1 MNRFVKLIPWLIVIT
16 FGVYL
21 MSKAIPAR
29 DESGQMNIHEFGQL
43 PVVYQGRIKPF
54 DTLARNGLLVVSD
67 KQSFIDNQGEE
78 RPAIQWLLDVMSQ
91 SQDAF
96 QYKVFR
102 IHNLELLDMLELERR
117 KGYRYAVVEFR
128 DNIGKL
134 DESANQARGRD
145 PSERDTF
152 DIQAMALAEK
162 LGVFSRFGQSHS
174 YPPRL
179 NSREDVDNLRRQH
192 DSLMR
197 FPLPHSVPPG
207 VEGEE
212 WQPFMHAVLLAM
224 ISPEPNPAI
233 KHLGALLN
241 AYHNKDVE
249 VFNEQL
255 VQYREHLASVG
266 FVDFDSKRL
275 SFEAQFNHFQP
286 FYYSSVIYIVAMLLC
301 IFAWIG
307 WGKTLNRAA
316 FLLIAMTL
324 VVHTGA
330 IIARIYI
337 SGYPPITNLYG
348 TAIFIG
354 WGCVLTGLLIEGLF
368 KLGVGNFVAS
378 VAGFTTLLIAH
389 FLAGDGDTLEMM
401 QAVLDTKFWLST
413 HVIVINLGYMAT
425 LFAGLIAVVYIVR
438 GVLTKSVNKDTEKSL
453 GRTIYG
459 VLCFG
464 LLTSFVGTVLG
475 GLWADDSWGRFWGW
489 DPKENGAL
497 IIVLWNALILHARL
511 GGMVKI
517 RGMAILAVFGNIC
530 TAWSWWGVNQL
541 GVGLHSYG
549 FVDSVAF
556 WLMIFVATQLA
567 VMALGMIPKKSWRS
581 FTGGSSSK
589 NRADSK
595 TTTSR

>member
-1 MNRFVKLIPWLIVIT
+1 
-16 FGVYL
+16 
-21 MSKAIPAR
+21 
-29 DESGQMNIHEFGQL
+29 
-43 PVVYQGRIKPF
+43 
-54 DTLARNGLLVVSD
+54 
-67 KQSFIDNQGEE
+67 
-78 RPAIQWLLDVMSQ
+78 
-91 SQDAF
+91 
-96 QYKVFR
+96 
-102 IHNLELLDMLELERR
+102 
-117 KGYRYAVVEFR
+117 
-128 DNIGKL
+128 
-134 DESANQARGRD
+134 
-145 PSERDTF
+145 
-152 DIQAMALAEK
+152 
-162 LGVFSRFGQSHS
+162 
-174 YPPRL
+174 
-179 NSREDVDNLRRQH
+179 
-192 DSLMR
+192 
-197 FPLPHSVPPG
+197 
-207 VEGEE
+207 
-212 WQPFMHAVLLAM
+212 MHATQ
-224 ISPEPNPAI
+224 
-233 KHLGALLN
+233 G
-241 AYHNKDVE
+241 
-249 VFNEQL
+249 
-255 VQYREHLASVG
+255 
-266 FVDFDSKRL
+266 
-275 SFEAQFNHFQP
+275 
-286 FYYSSVIYIVAMLLC
+286 C

-438 GVLTKSVNKDTEKSL
+438 GVLTKSVDKDTEKSL

-497 IIVLWNALILHARL
+497 IIVLWNALILHARI

-556 WLMIFVATQLA
+556 WLIIFVATQLV

-581 FTGGSSSK
+581 VAGGSSSK

>member
-378 VAGFTTLLIAH
+378 V
-389 FLAGDGDTLEMM
+389 
-401 QAVLDTKFWLST
+401 
-413 HVIVINLGYMAT
+413 
-425 LFAGLIAVVYIVR
+425 
-438 GVLTKSVNKDTEKSL
+438 
-453 GRTIYG
+453 
-459 VLCFG
+459 
-464 LLTSFVGTVLG
+464 
-475 GLWADDSWGRFWGW
+475 
-489 DPKENGAL
+489 
-497 IIVLWNALILHARL
+497 
-511 GGMVKI
+511 
-517 RGMAILAVFGNIC
+517 
-530 TAWSWWGVNQL
+530 
-541 GVGLHSYG
+541 
-549 FVDSVAF
+549 
-556 WLMIFVATQLA
+556 
-567 VMALGMIPKKSWRS
+567 
-581 FTGGSSSK
+581 
-589 NRADSK
+589 
-595 TTTSR
+595 

>member
-1 MNRFVKLIPWLIVIT
+1 M
-16 FGVYL
+16 
-21 MSKAIPAR
+21 
-29 DESGQMNIHEFGQL
+29 
-43 PVVYQGRIKPF
+43 
-54 DTLARNGLLVVSD
+54 
-67 KQSFIDNQGEE
+67 
-78 RPAIQWLLDVMSQ
+78 
-91 SQDAF
+91 QD
-96 QYKVFR
+96 KVFR

-233 KHLGALLN
+233 NHLGALLN

-266 FVDFDSKRL
+266 SDSKRL

-301 IFAWIG
+301 IFAW
-307 WGKTLNRAA
+307 
-316 FLLIAMTL
+316 
-324 VVHTGA
+324 
-330 IIARIYI
+330 
-337 SGYPPITNLYG
+337 
-348 TAIFIG
+348 IG

-438 GVLTKSVNKDTEKSL
+438 GVLTKSVDKDTEKSL

-497 IIVLWNALILHARL
+497 IIVLWNALILHARI

-556 WLMIFVATQLA
+556 WLIIFVATQLV

-581 FTGGSSSK
+581 VAGGSSSK